1 MKVLHIIKKTN
12 DTYAWES
19 ALRQREKKDDQVLV
33 LLLHDAVLASGPV
46 DADGVFACRDDVAA
60 RGVKTKAQLVG
71 YEEIVKMLLEA
82 DSVVCW

>member
-12 DTYAWES
+12 DTYAWEAAS
-19 ALRQREKKDDQVLV
+19 RQRGKKDGQVFV
-33 LLLHDAVLASGPV
+33 LLLHDAVLAQSPG

-60 RGVKTKAQLVG
+60 RGVQTQAPLVG